1 MGRLFAICFVGG
13 GVSPLRALLN
23 MAQIVLGPAE
33 EAADVGTLVIKTELG
48 DGIGSCVLGSISDN
62 NSSRLEPHISRHC
75 TPVNFVAVNY
85 VYPFS
90 LATSCE
96 Y

>member
-1 MGRLFAICFVGG
+1 MEQ
-13 GVSPLRALLN
+13 N
-23 MAQIVLGPAE
+23 VLGPAE

-48 DGIGSCVLGSISDN
+48 DGIGSCVLGSIRVSDN